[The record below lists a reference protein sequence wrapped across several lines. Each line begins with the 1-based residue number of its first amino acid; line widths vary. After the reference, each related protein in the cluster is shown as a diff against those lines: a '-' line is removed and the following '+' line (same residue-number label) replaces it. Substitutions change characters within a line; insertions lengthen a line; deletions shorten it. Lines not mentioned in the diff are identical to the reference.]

1 MALTIDPSDAMP
13 LGGYILPNF
22 PKGYFISDNPNAQ
35 QLAGVVDQVLD
46 LARLVGELDD
56 PYRDRIKNSIA
67 FGVGAS
73 SNAQMERYLSAVLG
87 TNVTV
92 GDGPAGSASFTVYV
106 ERNATVPGGIPSIVQ
121 KIKAAGTI
129 FTVIVLAGSGFPYR
143 LGDARVGD
151 TAVGRALGA
160 QVVRA

>member
-46 LARLVGELDD
+46 LARQDIHLLDLKYNIEDATGTDIDDIGTIFDIPRLVGELDD

-92 GDGPAGSASFTVYV
+92 GDGPAGSASLPCTSS
-106 ERNATVPGGIPSIVQ
+106 AMLPS
-121 KIKAAGTI
+121 
-129 FTVIVLAGSGFPYR
+129 P
-143 LGDARVGD
+143 
-151 TAVGRALGA
+151 
-160 QVVRA
+160 VVSLPSSRKSRPQEPSLP